1 MTPRSFAIL
10 SLALVAFTAFAV
22 HSWTAALYRAD
33 IAGLNEQAA
42 LDVARANFAALVT
55 ERRNAEITHQLETAY
70 VELSEQRAAAAVD
83 TVRLESEISE
93 ILSPWTNQAFESLG
107 DNGSYVAPGCLR
119 DGTGSSDS
127 VSGTAGSACN
137 CAELRATN
145 VKLARALER
154 LVEGG
159 GGIVADGQRA
169 ADVAAVAARFAR
181 ETSKRGG
188 EK

>member
-1 MTPRSFAIL
+1 MSLRSFLII
-10 SLALVAFTAFAV
+10 SLALVVGTALAV

-33 IAGLNEQAA
+33 IAALRQAA
-42 LDVARANFAALVT
+42 AVDVAIANAAALVT
-55 ERRNAEITHQLETAY
+55 ERKNAAITHNLEIAY
-70 VELSEQRAAAAVD
+70 VDLSEQRAAAAVD